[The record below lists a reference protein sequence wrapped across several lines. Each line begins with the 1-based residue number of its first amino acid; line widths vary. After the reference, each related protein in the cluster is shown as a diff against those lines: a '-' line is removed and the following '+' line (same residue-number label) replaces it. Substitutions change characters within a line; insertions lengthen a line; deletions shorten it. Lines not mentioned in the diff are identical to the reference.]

1 MESEGVLS
9 AVDTNVILRRLT
21 RDDELQAEI
30 ADRLFN
36 NDDIFI
42 SATVLI
48 ETEWVLRS
56 YYKWERNRINEVLC
70 ALISL
75 PNIVTAN
82 EELLRWALSRHGEG
96 GDFADMIHVAGAQ
109 SADRFVTFDHRVNR
123 FAGNEAGVLIET
135 IGAA

>member
-1 MESEGVLS
+1 MLS
-9 AVDTNVILRRLT
+9 AADTNVILRRLT
-21 RDDELQAEI
+21 RDDESQAAI
-30 ADRLFN
+30 TDKLFDS
-36 NDDIFI
+36 DDIFI

-56 YYKWERNRINEVLC
+56 YYKWGRGRINEVLC

-109 SADRFVTFDHRVNR
+109 SADRFVTFDQRVKR
-123 FAGNEAGVLIET
+123 FAGNEAGVVIET
-135 IGAA
+135 IGVA